1 MLLLPALHHHT
12 ESRFH
17 DHHSFVVILAHSSF
31 TLVAAM
37 DTAQMQQDGKETFY
51 PSHTQQRKSN
61 KMPAS
66 KSKAPN
72 SVFTVMRTSAI
83 EAWLDPFPQTLP
95 NLTSDSVAQ
104 PVANAPTCTAPSPP
118 VGTAAALPPQ
128 PVRPPPS
135 SRPKA
140 PPPVPPMP
148 MFSKVRQVLD
158 WWNNRCQKD
167 EHTKRWIIP
176 ATQDM
181 LHAIGWMPWSNM
193 VKDDR
198 LRRGEHAII
207 RIMPTFYVDEA
218 DHNRDGKPRLD
229 LVIEFNDGEAVRY
242 HPDANPISLP
252 ASADN
257 EAMRQRRNYLTNI
270 RRKSGGQDWYP

>member
-1 MLLLPALHHHT
+1 
-12 ESRFH
+12 
-17 DHHSFVVILAHSSF
+17 
-31 TLVAAM
+31 
-37 DTAQMQQDGKETFY
+37 
-51 PSHTQQRKSN
+51 
-61 KMPAS
+61 
-66 KSKAPN
+66 
-72 SVFTVMRTSAI
+72 
-83 EAWLDPFPQTLP
+83 
-95 NLTSDSVAQ
+95 
-104 PVANAPTCTAPSPP
+104 
-118 VGTAAALPPQ
+118 
-128 PVRPPPS
+128 
-135 SRPKA
+135 
-140 PPPVPPMP
+140 MP

>member
-1 MLLLPALHHHT
+1 ML
-12 ESRFH
+12 
-17 DHHSFVVILAHSSF
+17 
-31 TLVAAM
+31 
-37 DTAQMQQDGKETFY
+37 
-51 PSHTQQRKSN
+51 
-61 KMPAS
+61 AS

-104 PVANAPTCTAPSPP
+104 PVANAPTCTAPPPP

-257 EAMRQRRNYLTNI
+257 EAMKQRRNYLSNI